1 MLVTCLFQ
9 SWWAVQRE
17 ASDWEAAL
25 KITGLMRPGESH
37 TDGLG
42 EASLLQA
49 AGGILIRQP
58 GFTQEPL
65 SPPRPLLLG

>member
-1 MLVTCLFQ
+1 M
-9 SWWAVQRE
+9 QRE
-17 ASDWEAAL
+17 ASDWKAAL
-25 KITGLMRPGESH
+25 KITGLMQPGESY
-37 TDGLG
+37 TCSDGLG

-49 AGGILIRQP
+49 VDGILTRQP